1 MLIAGGKAEAALE
14 VEGVG
19 ERGPLHEGGE
29 ARAGQLLQ
37 RLEVVVLAHG
47 DAAAPPRIVAERGVG
62 DFGIALGEVELELI
76 VEATVKR
83 SIPPEPCASQP
94 VRKSHPPTP
103 PTVGPHATPPT

>member
-1 MLIAGGKAEAALE
+1 MLIAGGKADAALE

-47 DAAAPPRIVAERGVG
+47 DAEAPARIVAERGVG
-62 DFGIALGEVELELI
+62 DFGIALGEVELDLI
-76 VEATVKR
+76 VEAAGNRALHAEPPAADRKR
-83 SIPPEPCASQP
+83 GVEGKGGEGR
-94 VRKSHPPTP
+94 VD
-103 PTVGPHATPPT
+103 